1 VGIAHLIDE
10 IIWWAMPTLHV
21 ETVAREDRGM
31 AAMEWL
37 GGLVD
42 WAASREVVLW
52 WLFAASL
59 ALLLLTPLLVG
70 WLVVRLPRDYFT
82 AHRRRPAPWLE
93 RYPSLRPVLLVGK
106 NLLGLVLVLA
116 GLVMLVVP
124 GQGLLTLVVGVILLD
139 FPGKFRLERWL
150 ATRPPVWRAINWLR
164 KRAGHQ
170 PLERPE

>member
-1 VGIAHLIDE
+1 
-10 IIWWAMPTLHV
+10 
-21 ETVAREDRGM
+21 
-31 AAMEWL
+31 MEWL
-37 GGLVD
+37 GGLVE
-42 WAASREVVLW
+42 WAASYDVLLW

-70 WLVVRLPRDYFT
+70 WLVVRLPRDYFS

-124 GQGLLTLVVGVILLD
+124 GQGLLTLVVGVMLLD
-139 FPGKFRLERWL
+139 FPGKYRLEWWL

-170 PLERPE
+170 PLEKPQAER